1 MSSERIEYVFEV
13 PKESSVSVQVLHS
26 PDGHL
31 VRIEPQGV
39 EGGYLF
45 GRHDVDRPSG
55 DGGRGVAPE
64 GGDPSGE
71 GFDAGDDGPS
81 SVHGAA

>member
-45 GRHDVDRPSG
+45 GRHDVDQPSG
-55 DGGRGVAPE
+55 GGEGGVVPE
-64 GGDPSGE
+64 GGAPSRE
-71 GFDAGDDGPS
+71 GVEAEGD
-81 SVHGAA
+81 